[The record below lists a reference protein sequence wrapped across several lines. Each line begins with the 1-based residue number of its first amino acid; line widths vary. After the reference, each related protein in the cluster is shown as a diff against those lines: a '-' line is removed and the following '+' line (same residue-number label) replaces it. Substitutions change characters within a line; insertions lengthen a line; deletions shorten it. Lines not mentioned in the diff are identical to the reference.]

1 LCLCVYVWGLAL
13 RFIFIIELYACFVFV
28 CVCLGAGTEIDHC
41 SGSVNA
47 DDRRMPVKMGVQL
60 RIKFVLTVT
69 RLGGRGRLPPHPDVT
84 SRCMKRRG

>member
-1 LCLCVYVWGLAL
+1 MFSLQ
-13 RFIFIIELYACFVFV
+13 FNFIIELYVCFVFV

-60 RIKFVLTVT
+60 RIKFVLPVT

-84 SRCMKRRG
+84 